1 MAILLVLRR
10 LYTHCIA
17 WIYASLPVD
26 NGTYSVELSRIHH
39 VVHEA
44 NCTTI
49 ESYRNSD
56 GTLKTITIMVDD
68 SRLSIPLI
76 EANPPNLFKVTSVS
90 IGTGGTID
98 SMQIEQSNDI
108 IAKLVRHERQQ
119 PGTTTV

>member
-1 MAILLVLRR
+1 MVIIHVFRR
-10 LYTHCIA
+10 LYTYCIA
-17 WIYASLPVD
+17 WVYASLPIQ
-26 NGTYSVELSRIHH
+26 NETYSMALSRIHH

-56 GTLKTITIMVDD
+56 GTLKTITIMVDGTM
-68 SRLSIPLI
+68 LSIPLI

-98 SMQIEQSNDI
+98 SMQIEQSIDV

-119 PGTTTV
+119 PG

>member
-1 MAILLVLRR
+1 MVMLLVLRR

-17 WIYASLPVD
+17 WIYASFPVD
-26 NGTYSVELSRIHH
+26 NGTYSASLSRIHH
-39 VVHEA
+39 AVHEA

-56 GTLKTITIMVDD
+56 GTLKTITIMVDG
-68 SRLSIPLI
+68 SVLSIPLI

-98 SMQIEQSNDI
+98 SMQIEQSIDI
-108 IAKLVRHERQQ
+108 IAKLVRQERQK
-119 PGTTTV
+119 PWTTTM